1 MCDEC
6 KKYEEKTEED
16 KEKFD
21 TSKKGLQFWQ
31 KHRDKQ
37 IKCNR
42 VNKIECINHVDKRC
56 GTALRDLRNAW
67 RGHKLPDGITTGG
80 KNHLTEVNI
89 KKLQVN
95 YGKAI
100 RSNAAPDVKTAKD
113 HKDAVDKMKKAVM
126 ASFYHSIMLKDD
138 KVRHQFCPSGD
149 TSWCKF
155 RRLGNMENAPH
166 HLEPVFLD
174 ILEPLYTNS
183 LASFELLPRC
193 LPGVT
198 QIVLESINSILWQKV
213 PKHKFHGT
221 KRVHIGA
228 CSTVI
233 YYNQGAT
240 GKFSVLTL
248 MSLPLFH
255 NALEVARGKD
265 HQRLKRL
272 KEKSQKVEQRK
283 KRKIEEAVEN
293 EKRLRKGGAAYSAGK
308 F

>member
-1 MCDEC
+1 MQEIRGKDGRRQR
-6 KKYEEKTEED
+6 
-16 KEKFD
+16 KFD
-21 TSKKGLQFWQ
+21 ISKKGLQFWQ

-56 GTALRDLRNAW
+56 STALRDLRDAW
-67 RGHKLPDGITTGG
+67 RRHKLPDGKAIGG
-80 KNHLTEVNI
+80 KKNCLTEVNI

-100 RSNAAPDVKTAKD
+100 RPNVAPDVKTAED

-126 ASFYHSIMLKDD
+126 ASLYHSIMLKDD

-155 RRLGNMENAPH
+155 RMLGNMENAPH

-174 ILEPLYTNS
+174 ILEPLYTNR
-183 LASFELLPRC
+183 LASFELLSRC

-198 QIVLESINSILWQKV
+198 QNVFESINSILWQKV
-213 PKHKFHGT
+213 PKHKFHET

-265 HQRLKRL
+265 QQRSTRL
-272 KEKSQKVEQRK
+272 EGKSQKVEERK

-293 EKRLRKGGAAYSAGK
+293 EKRLRKGSVAYSAGK